1 MRMMTDDD
9 ELAVR
14 AGAGDA
20 EAFRLL
26 LERHYDRIYRLADR
40 FFGNRADAKDIAQD
54 VCAALPKKL
63 QSFAARARFTTWIY
77 QVVVNTCRDQ
87 LRSQNRRV
95 H

>member
-26 LERHYDRIYRLADR
+26 LERHYDQIYRLAYR
-40 FFGNRADAKDIAQD
+40 FF
-54 VCAALPKKL
+54 
-63 QSFAARARFTTWIY
+63 W
-77 QVVVNTCRDQ
+77 
-87 LRSQNRRV
+87 
-95 H
+95 